1 MTVLFADCRNYTAM
15 TRELG
20 VERMAPLMDTF
31 FRSTYEV
38 VVTEEGILDKFL
50 GDACLALFNV
60 PVRRD
65 DHVAR
70 AVKAA
75 CQVQHEVVR
84 MNAARGDEPAL
95 EVGIAISTGFAL
107 AGRLGSNEPSDY
119 TAIGDVVNIA
129 SRLQG
134 HAGAGELLVT
144 GAVYEAVRDSFP
156 DAERREYELKGVEG
170 HVAAYLLRL

>member
-1 MTVLFADCRNYTAM
+1 
-15 TRELG
+15 
-20 VERMAPLMDTF
+20 
-31 FRSTYEV
+31 
-38 VVTEEGILDKFL
+38 
-50 GDACLALFNV
+50 
-60 PVRRD
+60 
-65 DHVAR
+65 
-70 AVKAA
+70 
-75 CQVQHEVVR
+75 

-170 HVAAYLLRL
+170 HVAAHLLRL